1 MTKKQP
7 KNVYEAPEMA
17 IIPLVMEQCIAAST
31 TDALQEMNENPIF
44 DESFTSLF

>member
-1 MTKKQP
+1 MTKNQP
-7 KNVYEAPEMA
+7 KNVYEAPAMA

-31 TDALQEMNENPIF
+31 TDALQEMNEKPLF